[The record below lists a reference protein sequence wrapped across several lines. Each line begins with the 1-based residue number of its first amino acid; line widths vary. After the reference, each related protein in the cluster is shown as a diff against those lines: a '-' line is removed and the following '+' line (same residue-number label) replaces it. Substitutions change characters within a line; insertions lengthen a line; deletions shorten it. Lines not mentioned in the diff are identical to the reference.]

1 VRGALTLTR
10 PTIGVDHPRQTIGA
24 ITSMSDLIAIAYP
37 DVATARQVAGRI
49 GEAAKGKLLDVDDL
63 VIIER
68 REDGKIKLHQ
78 PSLAGVGAMG
88 GAAWG
93 GLIGL
98 LFLVPVFGMAV
109 GAATG
114 AVAGAMSD
122 AGVDDNFMKELGNE
136 LQPGGAALVGLVRN
150 VNKDKLLEDVQVPGT
165 LIHSSLTGEADER
178 LREALASAGTSQ
190 QPA

>member
-1 VRGALTLTR
+1 
-10 PTIGVDHPRQTIGA
+10 
-24 ITSMSDLIAIAYP
+24 MSDLIAIAYP

-78 PSLAGVGAMG
+78 PSLAGVGALG

-114 AVAGAMSD
+114 AAAGALSD
-122 AGVDDNFMKELGNE
+122 AGIDDNFMKELGNQLE
-136 LQPGGAALVGLVRN
+136 PGSAALIGLVHN
-150 VNKDKLLEDVQVPGT
+150 VNTDKLLEDVKVPGT
-165 LIHSSLTGEADER
+165 LIHSSLTDEADER
-178 LREALASAGTSQ
+178 LREVLESAGTAQ

>member
-1 VRGALTLTR
+1 
-10 PTIGVDHPRQTIGA
+10 
-24 ITSMSDLIAIAYP
+24 MSDLIAIAYP
-37 DVATARQVAGRI
+37 DVATARQVASRV

-68 REDGKIKLHQ
+68 RDDGKIKLHQ
-78 PSLAGVGAMG
+78 PSLAGVGALG

-98 LFLVPVFGMAV
+98 LFLVPLFGMAV

-114 AVAGAMSD
+114 AAAGALSD
-122 AGVDDNFMKELGNE
+122 AGVDDNFMKELGTQ
-136 LQPGGAALVGLVRN
+136 LQPGSAALVALVRN
-150 VNKDKLLEDVQVPGT
+150 VNTDKIMSDIQVPGT
-165 LIHSSLTGEADER
+165 IIHSSLSDEAEGN
-178 LREALASAGTSQ
+178 LREALEAAGTAK

>member
-1 VRGALTLTR
+1 
-10 PTIGVDHPRQTIGA
+10 
-24 ITSMSDLIAIAYP
+24 MSDLIAIAYP
-37 DVATARQVAGRI
+37 DVDTARKVAGRI

-68 REDGKIKLHQ
+68 RADGKIKLHQ
-78 PSLAGVGAMG
+78 PSLAGAGALG

-114 AVAGAMSD
+114 AVAGAMTD
-122 AGVDDNFMKELGNE
+122 AGVDDDFMKDLGSQ
-136 LQPGGAALVGLVRN
+136 LQPGTAALVGLVRN

-165 LIHSSLTGEADER
+165 LIHSSLSDEADAQ
-178 LREALASAGTSQ
+178 LREALEGAGAST

>member
-1 VRGALTLTR
+1 
-10 PTIGVDHPRQTIGA
+10 
-24 ITSMSDLIAIAYP
+24 MSDLIAIAYP
-37 DVATARQVAGRI
+37 DVATARQVAGRV

-68 REDGKIKLHQ
+68 RADGKIKLHQ
-78 PSLAGVGAMG
+78 PSLAGVGAVG

-109 GAATG
+109 GAASG

-122 AGVDDNFMKELGNE
+122 GGIDDNFMKELGDQ
-136 LQPGGAALVGLVRN
+136 LQPGAAALIGLIRN
-150 VNKDKLLEDVQVPGT
+150 VNTDKLLSDIQVPGT
-165 LIHSSLTGEADER
+165 IIHSSLSDEAETQ
-178 LREALASAGTSQ
+178 LREALEQAG

>member
-1 VRGALTLTR
+1 
-10 PTIGVDHPRQTIGA
+10 
-24 ITSMSDLIAIAYP
+24 MSDLIAIAYP
-37 DVATARQVAGRI
+37 DVATARQVATRV

-78 PSLAGVGAMG
+78 PSLAGVGAVG

-122 AGVDDNFMKELGNE
+122 GGIDDNFMKDLGDQ
-136 LQPGGAALVGLVRN
+136 LQPGTAALVGLVRN
-150 VNKDKLLEDVQVPGT
+150 VNKDKLLEDIKVPGK
-165 LIHSSLTGEADER
+165 LIHSSLTEDADAR
-178 LREALASAGTSQ
+178 LREALDSAGAAP

>member
-1 VRGALTLTR
+1 
-10 PTIGVDHPRQTIGA
+10 
-24 ITSMSDLIAIAYP
+24 MSDLIAIAYP
-37 DVATARQVAGRI
+37 DVETARKVAGRI

-68 REDGKIKLHQ
+68 RADGKIKLHQ
-78 PSLAGVGAMG
+78 PSLAGVGALG

-122 AGVDDNFMKELGNE
+122 AGVDDNFMKQLGEE
-136 LQPGGAALVGLVRN
+136 LQPGTAALVGLVRN
-150 VNKDKLLEDVQVPGT
+150 VNKDKLLEEVQVPGT
-165 LIHSSLTGEADER
+165 LIHSSLSEDADAQ
-178 LREALASAGTSQ
+178 LREALENAGAAR

>member
-1 VRGALTLTR
+1 
-10 PTIGVDHPRQTIGA
+10 
-24 ITSMSDLIAIAYP
+24 MSDLIAIAYP
-37 DVATARQVAGRI
+37 DVETARKVAGRL
-49 GEAAKGKLLDVDDL
+49 GEAAKGKLLDIDDL

-68 REDGKIKLHQ
+68 RADGKIKLHQ
-78 PSLAGVGAMG
+78 PSLAGVGALG

-122 AGVDDNFMKELGNE
+122 AGVDDKFMKQLGEE
-136 LQPGGAALVGLVRN
+136 LQPGTAALVGLVRN

-165 LIHSSLTGEADER
+165 LIHSSLSEDADAQ
-178 LREALASAGTSQ
+178 LREALEHAGAAG